1 MNNKPVSQHQRMEP
15 TEKRKISK
23 AEINELPLLAWEGPI
38 ELIESIAQM
47 EIAAKQLSGE
57 QLLGFDTETRPSF
70 KRGEFYPPA
79 LIQMATADKVF
90 LFRISKTKSLD
101 PLIPILES
109 PDVTKCGV
117 GIHDDVK
124 QLQKFSDFKAGG
136 FLEIS
141 KLTLELGYENR
152 GLRALAGLLLGG
164 RISKAAQVSNW
175 ARDQLDQKQIKYAA
189 TDAFISR
196 AIYLRALSETKGQG

>member
-196 AIYLRALSETKGQG
+196 AIYLRALSETKGQD